1 MTLILCT
8 LMLLYG
14 VALCAAVAWKYD
26 HGTLTTRWAL
36 SLPVYAL
43 CMGAMIYLL

>member
-14 VALCAAVAWKYD
+14 VALCAAVAYKYD
-26 HGTLTTRWAL
+26 QGTLTTRWAL
-36 SLPVYAL
+36 SLPVYVL
-43 CMGAMIYLL
+43 CMVAMVYML

>member
-1 MTLILCT
+1 MTLILCI

-14 VALCAAVAWKYD
+14 VALCVAVAWKYD
-26 HGTLTTRWAL
+26 QGTLTTRWAL

-43 CMGAMIYLL
+43 CMCAMIYLL

>member
-8 LMLLYG
+8 LMLLAG
-14 VALCAAVAWKYD
+14 LLLCEAVAYKYVQ
-26 HGTLTTRWAL
+26 GTLTTRWAM

-43 CMGAMIYLL
+43 CMCAMIYLL

>member
-1 MTLILCT
+1 MSLILCT

-14 VALCAAVAWKYD
+14 VALCAAVAWKHD

-43 CMGAMIYLL
+43 CMCAMIYLL

>member
-1 MTLILCT
+1 MPLILCI

-26 HGTLTTRWAL
+26 HGTLTLREAM
-36 SLPVYAL
+36 SLPIYAL
-43 CMGAMIYLL
+43 CMCAMIYLL